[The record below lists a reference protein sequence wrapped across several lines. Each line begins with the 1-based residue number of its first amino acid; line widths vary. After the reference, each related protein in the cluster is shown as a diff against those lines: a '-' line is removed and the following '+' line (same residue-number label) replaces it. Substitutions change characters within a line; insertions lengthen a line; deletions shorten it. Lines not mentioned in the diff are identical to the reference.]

1 MRVSG
6 PRLARTPASA
16 PVSSGAS
23 GRLEAPEVGGRLS
36 AETIRRLS
44 ATAGNRAVGRVLARK
59 SARYNPMDKP
69 IDTAKE
75 LRDDYWLNTA
85 EQSIRVELSKTDNKL
100 RGTQLQYLR
109 AIEAM
114 QRSTKEKQ
122 RPTALLSKDES
133 DKLIERKW
141 IEGNIASAGSVRLGF
156 ERTAKSS
163 SPHYGQQAALLR
175 QDIKTVQEEFVSA
188 LKRNAHD
195 MLDDSQRRIEN
206 VLKGY
211 GLVTASAD
219 DAVRQVF
226 MWEGDLDKEVEEWL
240 ERAKVGQKAIYES
253 KAATGQREG
262 LSKTIQQLR
271 KLQGKILDLQAA
283 FLKKYGKVPLDEHDR
298 RVEDKRAKGQSPVS
312 KWVFGTDI
320 EPDARKAEEEIQ
332 VAGRELKAAWIK
344 AERTHPILS
353 AHRDGQQRHL
363 EFIDLGGYSGS
374 YMPGGLLTSWFQP
387 GKIQEARQNLKK
399 QPAKNAHER
408 AVIKQALRKLVNIHR
423 ARLALRQGKLSYYK
437 LGPVVEFTREQLLIH
452 PRSVWGVA
460 VNELINP
467 HKGPLEEGLEF
478 VQDLFNIA
486 MMLLAAIPNPLQ
498 PVAVMYDVAR
508 GTLVTMEEYVKYDLQ
523 KSFSDTDLDKARSI
537 SDEEPSL
544 TGFVV
549 SLIAT
554 GMGAAQARTVFKEA
568 AAARKAMLA
577 GDDAARKTLNELG
590 ERHGVGKLGDDVARE
605 AGITT
610 TPARPTN
617 VNVKPTGKDAVSLKD
632 PPKPKP
638 PAKPDKPQGYDPTQG
653 PPKPGGKRANP
664 LPAPVDKP
672 PKMPPPIPKPKLD
685 DDLLLSPKQL
695 TPIEYSDA
703 AKVKQGAADEFK
715 QLSHG
720 VRRSPEEKVLLDD
733 IINSIDNS
741 AESQWLK
748 SVYNDYYQTLRDPDA
763 YAEFTAH
770 VWQHAAA
777 KNMTP
782 RQALEDLVL
791 GGGKP
796 TAVTDQLT
804 KYHMSKEGGIIDLA
818 FNGNEH
824 GTHTHLFQ
832 EGLLNFKHGKGAG
845 KRFRRAI
852 GNAKGRSVPARNGR
866 MKEFHETFWDAMF
879 DVGDGNHINRPEIL
893 QPVLERH
900 LGLPRRITP

>member
-6 PRLARTPASA
+6 PRRARRPASA
-16 PVSSGAS
+16 SESSEAS

-36 AETIRRLS
+36 AETIRLLS

-59 SARYNPMDKP
+59 SAHYNPMDQP
-69 IDTAKE
+69 IETAMG

-109 AIEAM
+109 VIEAM
-114 QRSTKEKQ
+114 QRSTKDKQ
-122 RPTALLSKDES
+122 RPTVLLSKDES

-141 IEGNIASAGSVRLGF
+141 IEGNIATAGSVRLGF

-163 SPHYGQQAALLR
+163 SSHHGQQAALLK

-211 GLVTASAD
+211 GLVTAYAD

-226 MWEGDLDKEVEEWL
+226 MWEGDLDKEVEGWL
-240 ERAKVGQKAIYES
+240 ERAKLGQKAIYES
-253 KAATGQREG
+253 KAATREG
-262 LSKTIQQLR
+262 LSKTTQQLR

-312 KWVFGTDI
+312 KWVFGPDI
-320 EPDARKAEEEIQ
+320 EPAARKAEEEIQ
-332 VAGRELKAAWIK
+332 AAGRELKAAWIK
-344 AERTHPILS
+344 AERTHPVLS
-353 AHRDGQQRHL
+353 AHREGQQRHL

-374 YMPGGLLTSWFQP
+374 YMPGGLLTSWIQP
-387 GKIQEARQNLKK
+387 EKIQEARQNLKK

-423 ARLALRQGKLSYYK
+423 TRLALRQGKLSYFK

-467 HKGPLEEGLEF
+467 HKGPLEEGFEF

-498 PVAVMYDVAR
+498 PMAVMYDVAR
-508 GTLVTMEEYVKYDLQ
+508 GTLVTMEEYVKYTLQ
-523 KSFSDTDLDKARSI
+523 KSFSDTDLDRARSI

-568 AAARKAMLA
+568 AAARRALVA
-577 GDDAARKTLNELG
+577 GDDTAREAARQTLNDLG

-610 TPARPTN
+610 KPARPTN
-617 VNVKPTGKDAVSLKD
+617 VNVKPTGRDPVSLKD
-632 PPKPKP
+632 PPKPPAKP
-638 PAKPDKPQGYDPTQG
+638 AKPAKPDKPQGYDPTQG

-664 LPAPVDKP
+664 FPAPVDKP

-685 DDLLLSPKQL
+685 DDLGLSSTSRSRQS
-695 TPIEYSDA
+695 TTA
-703 AKVKQGAADEFK
+703 TR
-715 QLSHG
+715 
-720 VRRSPEEKVLLDD
+720 RRSSRARVT
-733 IINSIDNS
+733 SSSSS
-741 AESQWLK
+741 ATVSG
-748 SVYNDYYQTLRDPDA
+748 
-763 YAEFTAH
+763 AH
-770 VWQHAAA
+770 
-777 KNMTP
+777 
-782 RQALEDLVL
+782 
-791 GGGKP
+791 
-796 TAVTDQLT
+796 
-804 KYHMSKEGGIIDLA
+804 
-818 FNGNEH
+818 
-824 GTHTHLFQ
+824 
-832 EGLLNFKHGKGAG
+832 
-845 KRFRRAI
+845 
-852 GNAKGRSVPARNGR
+852 
-866 MKEFHETFWDAMF
+866 
-879 DVGDGNHINRPEIL
+879 
-893 QPVLERH
+893 
-900 LGLPRRITP
+900 PRRSSFSTTSSTRSTTRPRASG